1 MQITINGIAIEAKP
15 GQTIFQAARDNGIF
29 IPTLCYHDKVGAAGK
44 CRVCVVEVE
53 GMKGL
58 QTSCS
63 VEVREGMVVQTR
75 TEKALAAQRLV
86 VDLLLSTGTH
96 DCIACDQNGACELQN
111 DAYYLG
117 IERGSLDYGL
127 LAKDVDES
135 SEFVFVDRNK
145 CISCGRCVAA
155 CNGTVVNEVLDF
167 KYRGAKADIS
177 FDNDLPMGSSSCV
190 QCGEC
195 SQICPVGAIT
205 DKLSKGKA
213 RHFDVDKVYSVCPYC
228 GVGCKLELHV
238 DRKTNTIVRVRGAE
252 GAPTNNGMLCVK
264 GRYGYDFVAHPDRLK
279 TPLIRNPDGSFRE
292 ASWDEALDL
301 VAKRLGDI
309 KEKHGPDS
317 IMGLCSAK
325 VTNEE
330 NYAFQKFFR
339 QAVGTNNIDHC
350 ARL

>member
-1 MQITINGIAIEAKP
+1 MQISMNGTSIGAKP

-44 CRVCVVEVE
+44 CRVCVVEIE
-53 GMKGL
+53 GMNGL

-63 VEVREGMVVQTR
+63 VEVREGMRIQTR
-75 TEKALAAQRLV
+75 TEKVINAQKLV

-96 DCIACDQNGACELQN
+96 DCIACDQNGKCELQN
-111 DAYYLG
+111 AAYYLG
-117 IERGSLDYGL
+117 LERGSLNYGVPE
-127 LAKDVDES
+127 KDMDES

-167 KYRGAKADIS
+167 KYRGNKVDIA
-177 FDNDLPMGSSSCV
+177 FDDDLPMGKSSCV

-205 DKLSKGKA
+205 DRNSRGKA
-213 RHFDVDKVYSVCPYC
+213 RHWEVEKVYSVCPYC

-238 DRKTNTIVRVRGAE
+238 DRKANKIIRVNGVE
-252 GAPTNNGMLCVK
+252 GAPTNDGMLCVK
-264 GRYGYDFVAHPDRLK
+264 GRYGYDFVGHEERLRN
-279 TPLIRNPDGSFRE
+279 PLIKNPDGTFRD
-292 ASWDEALDL
+292 ASWDEAIDL
-301 VAKRLGDI
+301 VSRKFFEI
-309 KEKHGPDS
+309 KSKHGADS
-317 IMGLCSAK
+317 IMGMCSAK
-325 VTNEE
+325 ATNEE
-330 NYAFQKFFR
+330 NYTFQKLFR
-339 QAVGTNNIDHC
+339 QVIGTNNIDHC

>member
-1 MQITINGIAIEAKP
+1 MQIFINGMSVEAKQ
-15 GQTIFQAARDNGIF
+15 GQTIHQAARDSGIY

-44 CRVCVVEVE
+44 CRVCVVEIE
-53 GMKGL
+53 GMNGL

-63 VEVREGMVVQTR
+63 VQVREGMKIQTK
-75 TEKALAAQRLV
+75 TEKVVNSQKLI

-96 DCIACDQNGACELQN
+96 DCISCDQNGSCELQTV
-111 DAYYLG
+111 AYYLG
-117 IERGSLDYGL
+117 MERGSFNYGTVE
-127 LAKDVDES
+127 KNIDDS
-135 SEFVFVDRNK
+135 SEFVYVDRNK

-167 KYRGAKADIS
+167 KYRGNKADIA
-177 FDNDLPMGSSSCV
+177 FDDDQLMGKSSCV

-205 DKLSKGKA
+205 DKLSKGRA
-213 RHFDVDKVYSVCPYC
+213 RYWDVEKVYSVCPYC

-238 DRKTNTIVRVRGAE
+238 DRKTNRIVRVKGVE
-252 GAPTNNGMLCVK
+252 GASSNDGMLCVK
-264 GRYGYDFVAHPDRLK
+264 GRYGYDFVGHEERLK
-279 TPLIRNPDGSFRE
+279 NPLIKNPDGSFRD
-292 ASWDEALDL
+292 ASWDEAIDI
-301 VAKRLGDI
+301 VAKKLFEI
-309 KEKHGPDS
+309 KEKYGADS

-330 NYAFQKFFR
+330 NYTFQKLFR
-339 QAVGTNNIDHC
+339 QVIGTNNIDHC